1 MTLISRDRPNIAIAS
16 IAGVGT
22 LIAIAFVAKCVAIIP
37 AGHVGVVDLFGNVSQ
52 KTLKPGINLVNP
64 LSKVVKFSTQTQE
77 VKETLETPSKEGL
90 SISLEASL
98 LYRLDP
104 EQAAQVYQ
112 TVGRDYLNVILIP
125 QFRSVVRS
133 TTASYNAQAL
143 YTSQRE
149 QLSGQIRQGL
159 MEVISSR
166 GMIVE
171 DTPLRKIGLPPTL
184 QQAIEAKLKA
194 EQESQQMQ
202 FTLEK
207 ERQEAERKRIEAQG
221 IADYQRIVSQGLSEQ
236 VLQLKGIEAT
246 EKLAESPN
254 AKVVVIGAGK
264 GGLPL
269 ILQSDQNS
277 PTP

>member
-1 MTLISRDRPNIAIAS
+1 MALISRERPNIAIAAV
-16 IAGVGT
+16 AGVGT
-22 LIAIAFVAKCVAIIP
+22 LVALAFLSKCITIIP
-37 AGHVGVVDLFGNVSQ
+37 AGQVGVVDFFGNVSQ
-52 KTLKPGINLVNP
+52 KTLKPGVNLTNP
-64 LSKVVKFSTQTQE
+64 LSKVIKFSTQTQE
-77 VKETLETPSKEGL
+77 IKETVETPSKEGL
-90 SISLEASL
+90 TIALEASL

-112 TVGRDYLNVILIP
+112 TIGRDYVNVILVP
-125 QFRSVVRS
+125 QFRSVIRG
-133 TTASYNAQAL
+133 TTSGYNAQAL

-149 QLSGQIRQGL
+149 ELSIQIQQDL
-159 MEVISSR
+159 ANVVSSR
-166 GMIVE
+166 GIIVE

-246 EKLAESPN
+246 EKLAQSPN

-269 ILQSDQNS
+269 ILQSEQNT
-277 PTP
+277 TP

>member
-1 MTLISRDRPNIAIAS
+1 MALIGRDRPNIAIAS

-22 LIAIAFVAKCVAIIP
+22 LIAIAFVAKCIAVIP

-112 TVGRDYLNVILIP
+112 TIGRDYLNVILIP

-149 QLSGQIRQGL
+149 QLSGQIRQDL

-184 QQAIEAKLKA
+184 QQAVEAKLKA
-194 EQESQQMQ
+194 EQESEQMQ

-236 VLQLKGIEAT
+236 ILQLKGIEAT